1 LTSAPTALSA
11 LCAYGIALPGSRG
24 WRRIGCLTNKSRER
38 VSCGNHQGQSQHR
51 RHFSF
56 PVEHFVSPLRHHHAT
71 PRPGVASTLCGFQRG
86 DRADGDLFPS
96 RKDIAL
102 TCEAASVGDPA
113 SRLGL
118 QWLSRPCLA
127 LEHRRFGNS
136 STSIQLFHSSR
147 NKRSS
152 LTILLA
158 TEISP
163 FDVFR
168 TFAR

>member
-11 LCAYGIALPGSRG
+11 LCAYGIPGSRG
-24 WRRIGCLTNKSRER
+24 WRRIGCLTSKSRER
-38 VSCGNHQGQSQHR
+38 VCCGNHQGQSKHR

-56 PVEHFVSPLRHHHAT
+56 HVEHFVSPLRHHRAT
-71 PRPGVASTLCGFQRG
+71 PRPCWVHFVCLSTRRSCET
-86 DRADGDLFPS
+86 AIYS
-96 RKDIAL
+96 RHERILHWPVRPLRSAGIK
-102 TCEAASVGDPA
+102 VGGC
-113 SRLGL
+113 S
-118 QWLSRPCLA
+118 WLSGPCLA
-127 LEHRRFGNS
+127 LEHRRFGNF

-168 TFAR
+168 TLAR